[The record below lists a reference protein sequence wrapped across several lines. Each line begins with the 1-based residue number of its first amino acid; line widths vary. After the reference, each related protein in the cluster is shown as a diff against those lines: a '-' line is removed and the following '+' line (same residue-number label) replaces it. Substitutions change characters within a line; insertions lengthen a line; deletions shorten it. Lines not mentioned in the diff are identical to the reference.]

1 MKCPVESKE
10 NVNLLLDFCLGKP
23 GAAAATEL
31 ARHVETCSAC
41 QEFCASCSALWADLD
56 LLEAPPVSPDFNRR
70 LYERIE
76 AEESGVWRK
85 FLSLFRL
92 PGMRPATAIAAA
104 GMLVVFGVLLQNPFV
119 PDNLPRPLMEA
130 KSDID
135 IEQIEE
141 TLEDLE
147 MLRTLPVVIS
157 TESPAS
163 L

>member
-10 NVNLLLDFCLGKP
+10 NVDLLLDFCLGKP
-23 GAAAATEL
+23 GAAAARL
-31 ARHVETCSAC
+31 ARHVEACPAC
-41 QEFCASCSALWADLD
+41 QEFCASCSALWSDLD

-92 PGMRPATAIAAA
+92 RWMRPATAVAAA
-104 GMLVVFGVLLQNPFV
+104 GMLVVFGVLLQSPFV
-119 PDNLPRPLMEA
+119 PENLPRPLMEA